1 MCISIFKARALA
13 KWMFV
18 TGVVA
23 VFIGSAAV
31 RAADFPHSLAELR
44 ARLDAQVNAPRFSGA
59 TWSVKVV
66 SLTTGKTVYEN
77 HADRLM
83 SPASNS
89 KLYTGALALNTL
101 GGDYRITTPV
111 YATIDPD
118 DFGRINGDLIVSGR
132 GDPGWKAANFWD
144 NFAPFIAVLTNV
156 DVRHVTGDLV
166 VDDAFF
172 KGPPTGGS

>member
-13 KWMFV
+13 KLMFV

-59 TWSVKVV
+59 TWSVKIV
-66 SLTTGKTVYEN
+66 SLDTGKTVYEN

-89 KLYTGALALNTL
+89 KLYTAALALDTL
-101 GGDYRITTPV
+101 GGDYRFATPV
-111 YATIDPD
+111 WTTAKV
-118 DFGRINGDLIVSGR
+118 GRNGILHGDLIVSGR
-132 GDPGWKAANFWD
+132 GDPSWKAANFGD
-144 NFAPFIAVLTNV
+144 NFAPFIAVLTN
-156 DVRHVTGDLV
+156 
-166 VDDAFF
+166 
-172 KGPPTGGS
+172 